1 MMERPHDLSMH
12 NRSLVVRAA
21 TLFLMVVG
29 LLACLTRISM
39 KWFTVR
45 RLGLDDQ
52 LATAATV
59 SAALAPEF
67 PEAISRR

>member
-1 MMERPHDLSMH
+1 MH

-52 LATAATV
+52 LAMAATV
-59 SAALAPEF
+59 SAALAPSF
-67 PEAISRR
+67 HVPEAASRR